1 MDWEQLGYMAGN
13 ALAMNHAQNY
23 FDRGVDKARNRL
35 ADLVNPTAAERN
47 KAMAQAEARFGGGF
61 VGQNPAVQLLAQKR
75 DWAQADND
83 AQYLLDNGYAEDSPE
98 VQEFRRKQAGA
109 HENAELLR
117 ALGKSAGMD
126 LTQVGAG
133 MGLDDLKNAANR
145 ALAPG
150 LYQRPDA
157 LGMLTKDRA
166 WAGKTARDILGDQVA
181 QGAQRIHTTAGAPAA
196 AGQPVTGAEPMT
208 PPAAQLGGYSPQG
221 RNLLNFDPNAGFG
234 MAGTANPTLPDQN
247 SSLGRAI
254 TGDDV
259 YKFLQE
265 QGVIAKERTFAEEV
279 EEIAKLYAQQRVA
292 KMSDREIRQY
302 LKEGGVPSNIA
313 KIVMAERTQQMQ
325 EQAKKEA
332 LAQAAAASSSP
343 QMAYLIAAAAADPN
357 TKLSDIAGLINA
369 TNPDMQLD
377 KIDLGGSL
385 VAMTHD
391 RRGRVTGG
399 AQVLPVTIS
408 PKDMANLQLGYDTL
422 NYRAQNDA
430 ANRAAANYRTALAAY
445 LRGGG
450 DEKLSAADAKVSA
463 QFTNQF
469 NTVMEFYK
477 MNSEV
482 SREEM
487 SDAVDA
493 FYQNVMDGIKDG
505 TIKPNDATDMMNQ
518 ALFAQLLYAAKFG
531 EKEDAIRAW
540 GAMDDDWQ
548 QSTDNP
554 NYGILNNIYQW
565 LSGQDA
571 GEKAHVQNKLP
582 ERKKP
587 LVISE
592 PAYPAQTYN
601 WLPPGSG
608 H

>member
-133 MGLDDLKNAANR
+133 MGLDDLKNAVNR

-150 LYQRPDA
+150 LYQTPDA
-157 LGMLTKDRA
+157 LDMLTKDRA

-196 AGQPVTGAEPMT
+196 AAQPVTGAEPMT

-221 RNLLNFDPNAGFG
+221 RTLLNFDPNAGFG
-234 MAGTANPTLPDQN
+234 MAGTANPTPPDQN

-254 TGDDV
+254 TGADV

-279 EEIAKLYAQQRVA
+279 EEIAKLYAQQRAA

-343 QMAYLIAAAAADPN
+343 QMAALIAAAAADPN

-391 RRGRVTGG
+391 RRGRVAGG
-399 AQVLPVTIS
+399 AQTLPKSIS
-408 PKDMANLQLGYDTL
+408 PSDTVRMQVADTNGRYRLASADLNGQYQL
-422 NYRAQNDA
+422 ASA
-430 ANRAAANYRTALAAY
+430 AM
-445 LRGGG
+445 RGGG
-450 DEKLSAADAKVSA
+450 RSAGSGEKKTAAEAKLDAKYGN
-463 QFTNQF
+463 QFTN
-469 NTVMEFYK
+469 VMELYAK
-477 MNSEV
+477 SGDV
-482 SREEM
+482 SKEDFEN
-487 SDAVDA
+487 AVER
-493 FYQNVMDGIKDG
+493 F
-505 TIKPNDATDMMNQ
+505 TDTVQEGFNNGEISGDNWNNFHNM
-518 ALFAQLLYAAKFG
+518 AYLSQLLYAARFG
-531 EKEDAIRAW
+531 ERDQAREIWESMDEDW
-540 GAMDDDWQ
+540 KQ
-548 QSTDNP
+548 NTDNP
-554 NYGILNNIYQW
+554 YYMVMNNIYPW
-565 LSGQDA
+565 IYGGDPGEDA
-571 GEKAHVQNKLP
+571 HIKNT
-582 ERKKP
+582 
-587 LVISE
+587 I
-592 PAYPAQTYN
+592 PAQEKPPEIPARAYN
-601 WLPPGSG
+601 YLPPNYGK
-608 H
+608 